1 MAVTLG
7 GQELGEQ
14 TEGGAEGEGLGL
26 GVREGVGVGLALQA
40 EPLPS
45 TRIAGQHWPAR
56 AGLSAR
62 IVSGRTPSA
71 PSCTESGISYILVG
85 VSKPAPHGVA
95 IRRMMSA
102 DTLTTS
108 ACARRQSALPPQAG
122 AKPSELWSPTRSG
135 PGSK

>member
-1 MAVTLG
+1 LATVALGWQTL
-7 GQELGEQ
+7 EEH
-14 TEGGAEGEGLGL
+14 TEGGTGGEGLGL
-26 GVREGVGVGLALQA
+26 GVGVGLPLQA

-62 IVSGRTPSA
+62 IVNGSTPGA
-71 PSCTESGISYILVG
+71 PSCTESGVSSYTLVG

-95 IRRMMSA
+95 IRRMRSA
-102 DTLTTS
+102 DTFITS
-108 ACARRQSALPPQAG
+108 ACARRQSALPLQAG
-122 AKPSELWSPTRSG
+122 AKPSELSLPTSG